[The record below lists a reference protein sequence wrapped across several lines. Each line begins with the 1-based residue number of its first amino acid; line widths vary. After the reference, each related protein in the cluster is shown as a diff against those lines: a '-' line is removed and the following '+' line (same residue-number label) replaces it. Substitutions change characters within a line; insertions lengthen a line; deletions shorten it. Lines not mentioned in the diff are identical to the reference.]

1 MFREIREV
9 KGENLNNKKKENEN
23 YKKIKPETGI
33 TFEEAMNFWE
43 MEFERIRNEAQES

>member
-33 TFEEAMNFWE
+33 TSEEALHY
-43 MEFERIRNEAQES
+43 RGY